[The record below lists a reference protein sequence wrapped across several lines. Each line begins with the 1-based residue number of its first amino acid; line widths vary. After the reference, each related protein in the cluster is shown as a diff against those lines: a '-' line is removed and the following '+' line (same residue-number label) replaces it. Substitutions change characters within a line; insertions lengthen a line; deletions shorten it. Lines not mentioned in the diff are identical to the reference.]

1 MRSSREGSAMT
12 VLRIFAAT
20 VSLAAIS
27 ACGTHKSVAPVAH
40 GNDPAS
46 SSRVYNTPQD
56 PRVAALYKET
66 QTPQRQ
72 ERAYAAPAGNVEPVT
87 LKPVSAVYQA
97 GQDNARVQPA
107 NYQAPNN
114 VAANGRIV
122 EVGKGDTVYAL
133 GRRYNVDPKA
143 IIAANNL
150 RAPYLLDI
158 GQKIRLPVASAPTTT
173 QTAKRDMQYRV
184 QPGDTLYAISRKTGV
199 SVALL
204 AQANNLQPPYTLSP
218 GQVVLAP
225 GANVDA
231 ATPRM
236 AEITPQGAPAPTQ
249 PVRSEQPQLAAA
261 TSAPSTTADTQNVAD
276 LAQQVSFAQPS
287 NPNALFVW
295 PVRGAIVAEYGGGE
309 LGKRNDGINI
319 AAPAGTPVRAAAD
332 GEVVY
337 RGSELEGF
345 GNLLLV
351 KHADGFVT
359 AYAHNNSMLVKKGD
373 VVRKG
378 QVIAKVGQT
387 GSVTTP
393 QLHFEIRQK
402 LKSVDPV
409 SLLET
414 Q

>member
-1 MRSSREGSAMT
+1 MIVMR
-12 VLRIFAAT
+12 VLAAT
-20 VSLAAIS
+20 VSIAAIS
-27 ACGTHKSVAPVAH
+27 ACGTHESVAPVAH

-46 SSRVYNTPQD
+46 SSRIYNSPQD
-56 PRVAALYKET
+56 PRVSALYKESPA
-66 QTPQRQ
+66 PQRPQ
-72 ERAYAAPAGNVEPVT
+72 RAYSAPAKEVEPVT
-87 LKPVSAVYQA
+87 LKPVSAVYQS
-97 GQDNARVQPA
+97 GQDGARVQPA
-107 NYQAPNN
+107 NYQQTDT
-114 VAANGRIV
+114 AAASGRVV
-122 EVGKGDTVYAL
+122 EVGKGDTVYAI
-133 GRRYNVDPKA
+133 GRRHNVDPKA
-143 IIAANNL
+143 IIAENNL
-150 RAPYLLDI
+150 RAPYHLAI
-158 GQKIRLPVASAPTTT
+158 GQKIRLPGGSAPARTV
-173 QTAKRDMQYRV
+173 RDTVQYRV

-199 SVALL
+199 SVPLL
-204 AQANNLQPPYTLSP
+204 AQANNLRPPYALSP
-218 GQVVLAP
+218 GQIVVAP
-225 GANVDA
+225 GASVDA
-231 ATPRM
+231 ATPRL
-236 AEITPQGAPAPTQ
+236 AEINPQPQPTSVQPAPT
-249 PVRSEQPQLAAA
+249 RSAQSQSQQLAA
-261 TSAPSTTADTQNVAD
+261 SAPTSGTANDTQDVAD
-276 LAQQVSFAQPS
+276 LAQQVSFSQPPS
-287 NPNALFVW
+287 NDALFVW
-295 PVRGAIVAEYGGGE
+295 PVRGAIVSEYGGGE

-359 AYAHNNSMLVKKGD
+359 AYAHNSSMVVKKGD

-387 GSVTTP
+387 GAVTSP

>member
-1 MRSSREGSAMT
+1 MT
-12 VLRIFAAT
+12 VLRILAAT

-27 ACGTHKSVAPVAH
+27 ACGTHKSVAPAAH

-46 SSRVYNTPQD
+46 SSRIYNSPQD
-56 PRVAALYKET
+56 PRVAALYKEAP
-66 QTPQRQ
+66 TPQRP
-72 ERAYAAPAGNVEPVT
+72 ERAYAAPAKDVEPVT
-87 LKPVSAVYQA
+87 LKPVSAVYQS
-97 GQDNARVQPA
+97 GKDNARVQPA
-107 NYQAPNN
+107 NYQASNN
-114 VAANGRIV
+114 VAANSRIV

-143 IIAANNL
+143 IITENNL
-150 RAPYLLDI
+150 RAPYHLEI
-158 GQKIRLPVASAPTTT
+158 GQKIRLPGAAAPAQAAT
-173 QTAKRDMQYRV
+173 RDVQYRV
-184 QPGDTLYAISRKTGV
+184 EPGDTLYAISRKTGV

-204 AQANNLQPPYTLSP
+204 AQANNLRPPYTLSP
-218 GQVVLAP
+218 GQVVVAP

-231 ATPRM
+231 ATPRL
-236 AEITPQGAPAPTQ
+236 AEITPQGQPAPTQ
-249 PVRSEQPQLAAA
+249 PTRSEAPQLAAA
-261 TSAPSTTADTQNVAD
+261 TPAPAETQDVAD
-276 LAQQVSFAQPS
+276 LAKQVSFAQPS
-287 NPNALFVW
+287 NPDALFVW

-359 AYAHNNSMLVKKGD
+359 AYAHNSSMLVKKGE

-387 GSVTTP
+387 GAVTTP

-402 LKSVDPV
+402 LKSIDPV